1 MKITDILTPLR
12 LKLLVIA
19 VPLALACIYYP
30 FFSADRYVSVSVV
43 TVRQS
48 NNEGNASGLLL
59 AIPGLSTPTL
69 NDTLYVQQYVHSLGL
84 LNKLD
89 QRLHLRQ
96 HYEAQKTD
104 PFLRLWGGTS
114 QEWFLEYYRQ
124 RVKVIYEDAASL
136 LTIQVEGFD
145 PAFAQELNKA
155 ILQESEQFVND
166 FSQRISTEQ
175 MKFAE
180 GQLQLAQDR
189 LKDAQQKMLAFQREH
204 RLLDPAT
211 QAQAS
216 NVLTAELQATLARQ
230 EADLRAAR
238 SYLTENSYQV
248 QALSKQLEATR
259 SQLKVEQ
266 TRSISGERDT
276 ALNALAAEFQNLK
289 TALGFAEDT
298 YKLSLT
304 ALESARIDSTRKVKS
319 LVVIE
324 PPSHPEKAIYPRT
337 FYNLITLLIV
347 CSLLYGIVRLVV
359 ATVREHQD

>member
-1 MKITDILTPLR
+1 MRFTDLFAPR
-12 LKLLVIA
+12 QLKFLLIA
-19 VPLALACIYYP
+19 APLALACIYYP
-30 FFSADRYVSVSVV
+30 FFAADRYVSESVV

-48 NNEGNASGLLL
+48 NNESSASGLMLS
-59 AIPGLSTPTL
+59 IPGLSTPTL
-69 NDTLYVQQYVHSLGL
+69 NDTLYLQRYVHSLGL

-89 QRLHLRQ
+89 KQLHLRD

-104 PFLRLWGGTS
+104 PFFRLWGGTS

-124 RVKVIYEDAASL
+124 RVKVTYEDAASL
-136 LTIQVEGFD
+136 LYIQVEGFD
-145 PAFAQELNKA
+145 PTFAQKLNKA
-155 ILQESEQFVND
+155 ILEESEQFVND

-180 GQLQLAQDR
+180 GQLQVAQNR
-189 LKDAQQKMLAFQREH
+189 LKDAQQKVLAFQREH

-216 NVLTAELQATLARQ
+216 NMLTAELQATLARQ
-230 EADLRAAR
+230 EADLRTAR

-266 TRSISGERDT
+266 TRSISGERNT
-276 ALNALAAEFQNLK
+276 AINALAAEFQDLK
-289 TALGFAEDT
+289 VALGFAEDT

-304 ALESARIDSTRKVKS
+304 ALESARIDSIRKVKS